1 VTDDGRT
8 AGRQDGTDGISR
20 RDLLRLLAATP
31 LPALLGVSP
40 ATLERAGRVARQAT
54 QAPNQ
59 PKFFTAEEWETVRVL
74 ADIIIPR
81 DERSGS
87 ATEAG
92 VPEFMDFIL
101 NESTN
106 QQTPIRGGLAWL
118 DRECRERWGKPFRS
132 LADGERTAMLDEIAW
147 PARAKPEMSHGV
159 QFFNRFRDLVA
170 AGFWSSKMGVTDLQ
184 YQGNTFVTEWTGCPP
199 SQLRNLGLG

>member
-1 VTDDGRT
+1 MTGRE
-8 AGRQDGTDGISR
+8 GREGIAR
-20 RDLLRLLAATP
+20 RDVLRILAAAP
-31 LPALLGVSP
+31 LPAILGVSP
-40 ATLERAGRVARQAT
+40 ATLERARRVAGQAT
-54 QAPNQ
+54 QAPYQ

-92 VPEFMDFIL
+92 VPEFMDYIL
-101 NESTN
+101 SESST

-118 DRECRERWGKPFRS
+118 DRESRERWSRPFRA
-132 LADGERTAMLDEIAW
+132 LAEGERTVILDAIAW
-147 PARAKPEMSHGV
+147 PARARPEMSHGV
-159 QFFNRFRDLVA
+159 QFFNRFRDMVA

-184 YQGNTFVTEWTGCPP
+184 YQGNTFVTGWTGCPP
-199 SQLRNLGLG
+199 SQLTKLGVRYGS